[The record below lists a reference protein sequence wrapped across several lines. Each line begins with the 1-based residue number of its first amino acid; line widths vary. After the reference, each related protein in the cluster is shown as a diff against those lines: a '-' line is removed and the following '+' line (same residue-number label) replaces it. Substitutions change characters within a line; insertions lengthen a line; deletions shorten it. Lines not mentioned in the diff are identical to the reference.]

1 MTLGSGQ
8 GGDTNLDLVGGGGP
22 IHLGQMKVGGPA
34 ASLATPGLGTGR
46 MGQASLVPP
55 RLLSWSAKDFRME
68 SAKTARACYP
78 TLPCDPDAVP
88 ILNKQS
94 SVYERQIG
102 DPNLLLRLHS
112 LHACGSVI

>member
-1 MTLGSGQ
+1 
-8 GGDTNLDLVGGGGP
+8 
-22 IHLGQMKVGGPA
+22 
-34 ASLATPGLGTGR
+34 

-55 RLLSWSAKDFRME
+55 RLLSWSAKDFMME

-94 SVYERQIG
+94 SAYEWQIG
-102 DPNLLLRLHS
+102 DQTCFSGCTLSACLWLSDLVPWGGGHS
-112 LHACGSVI
+112 CPP